1 MRSKISDAVF
11 LAQTHEDG
19 SDFRTSDLCIGAEVS
34 CVIAG
39 KQTSFLHSAYAFFRI
54 SADGSG
60 ILEIRC
66 AIFQSNTREF
76 QVSCQYNCCLFS
88 CDRCV
93 GRKGGIADAG
103 YQIVCI
109 CPANGIAIP
118 CITGN
123 IGKGAAACMRST
135 VEAVK
140 YRNQHASCHGLTG
153 RELCFADTGEQTSL
167 CDIGNSRCI
176 PLICRYITE
185 VCRTC
190 GRLLHSCKNNF
201 YHVSG
206 FQMQQLLYGALRNA
220 VHQYVTYFI
229 TVMRLDGYA
238 AVIVRDD
245 HTVSLVTFDDRAS
258 GCCAVAAGTG
268 TAGAASAGAITTGA
282 AATIA
287 AAAIA
292 AATVAAAAIAAAA
305 VAAVIAI
312 IAASTVITVVTASTV
327 IAAVIAA
334 IIF

>member
-1 MRSKISDAVF
+1 
-11 LAQTHEDG
+11 
-19 SDFRTSDLCIGAEVS
+19 
-34 CVIAG
+34 
-39 KQTSFLHSAYAFFRI
+39 
-54 SADGSG
+54 
-60 ILEIRC
+60 
-66 AIFQSNTREF
+66 
-76 QVSCQYNCCLFS
+76 
-88 CDRCV
+88 
-93 GRKGGIADAG
+93 
-103 YQIVCI
+103 
-109 CPANGIAIP
+109 
-118 CITGN
+118 
-123 IGKGAAACMRST
+123 MRST

-268 TAGAASAGAITTGA
+268 TAGAASAGATTTGA

-292 AATVAAAAIAAAA
+292 AATIAAAA
-305 VAAVIAI
+305 VAAVIA
-312 IAASTVITVVTASTV
+312 ASTVT
-327 IAAVIAA
+327 AAVITA

>member
-1 MRSKISDAVF
+1 
-11 LAQTHEDG
+11 
-19 SDFRTSDLCIGAEVS
+19 
-34 CVIAG
+34 
-39 KQTSFLHSAYAFFRI
+39 
-54 SADGSG
+54 
-60 ILEIRC
+60 
-66 AIFQSNTREF
+66 
-76 QVSCQYNCCLFS
+76 
-88 CDRCV
+88 
-93 GRKGGIADAG
+93 
-103 YQIVCI
+103 
-109 CPANGIAIP
+109 
-118 CITGN
+118 
-123 IGKGAAACMRST
+123 MRST

-238 AVIVRDD
+238 AVIARDD

-268 TAGAASAGAITTGA
+268 TAGAASAGATTTGA

-287 AAAIA
+287 AA
-292 AATVAAAAIAAAA
+292 TIAAAA

>member
-1 MRSKISDAVF
+1 
-11 LAQTHEDG
+11 
-19 SDFRTSDLCIGAEVS
+19 
-34 CVIAG
+34 
-39 KQTSFLHSAYAFFRI
+39 
-54 SADGSG
+54 
-60 ILEIRC
+60 
-66 AIFQSNTREF
+66 
-76 QVSCQYNCCLFS
+76 
-88 CDRCV
+88 
-93 GRKGGIADAG
+93 
-103 YQIVCI
+103 
-109 CPANGIAIP
+109 
-118 CITGN
+118 
-123 IGKGAAACMRST
+123 MRST

-238 AVIVRDD
+238 AVIARDD

-268 TAGAASAGAITTGA
+268 TAGAASAGATTTGA

-287 AAAIA
+287 AA
-292 AATVAAAAIAAAA
+292 TIAAAA
-305 VAAVIAI
+305 VAAVIAM